1 MITTLFYPLR
11 WVIFLLR
18 WIAYALWGLLNFA
31 AKPGSR
37 LVCPAAAAAAVFL
50 CRLPLDAAASRYVL
64 DVDWRQLPEPV
75 TAEALAASGIALAI
89 CVYVVLAPR
98 LSAEGTAASGLL
110 RFFLRLTVL
119 LTVAGSI
126 GWLAGYRLPGD
137 FMATYAPW
145 MGWQPTL
152 ADAVLLFALVAAAF
166 VYAVASRLLALV
178 LGAFPP
184 VVRPLRPLRRLRAS
198 KRAIRPVVVR
208 VAVPKLAKRKRPTK
222 RRGELLRVEHRPV
235 SELPAE

>member
-1 MITTLFYPLR
+1 
-11 WVIFLLR
+11 
-18 WIAYALWGLLNFA
+18 
-31 AKPGSR
+31 
-37 LVCPAAAAAAVFL
+37 
-50 CRLPLDAAASRYVL
+50 
-64 DVDWRQLPEPV
+64 
-75 TAEALAASGIALAI
+75 
-89 CVYVVLAPR
+89 
-98 LSAEGTAASGLL
+98 
-110 RFFLRLTVL
+110 
-119 LTVAGSI
+119 
-126 GWLAGYRLPGD
+126 
-137 FMATYAPW
+137 